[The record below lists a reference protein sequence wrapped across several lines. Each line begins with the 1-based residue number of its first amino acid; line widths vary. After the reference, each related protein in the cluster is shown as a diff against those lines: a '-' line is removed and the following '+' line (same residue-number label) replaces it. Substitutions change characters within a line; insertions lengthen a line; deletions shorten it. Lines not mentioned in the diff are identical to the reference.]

1 MGIFNII
8 CIYWCCFWSTD
19 IPHDLCVEAHTYT
32 HKAHIHC
39 NTVTHAK
46 HAHAHKQWH
55 PHTQW
60 HMHAHTHTHTHTHTH
75 KVTHTHTKSHTHT
88 CTHTHWHT
96 HTLTHTH
103 THKVQTFFFS
113 LPGQGR
119 AQQCQRFPA
128 ACRTFQQTVL
138 SSFNAFDDLP
148 TMKQFLEY
156 SSPFRH
162 STNFSG
168 NFHTLSKVFS
178 ICLQI
183 QNATWTIY
191 ILFCGSIPNP
201 VWSRTKA
208 FTNQTKH
215 SGLICLTCLELSQ
228 SKLKIISGR
237 ELCQHGNSTN
247 LWYSMIRKGLK

>member
-1 MGIFNII
+1 MLFLVNRHTT
-8 CIYWCCFWSTD
+8 WSMRGGT
-19 IPHDLCVEAHTYT
+19 
-32 HKAHIHC
+32 HIHTHIRHIY
-39 NTVTHAK
+39 TVI
-46 HAHAHKQWH
+46 
-55 PHTQW
+55 QW
-60 HMHAHTHTHTHTHTH
+60 HMQSMHMHTNTHNDIPIHSDTCMHTHTHTHSHTHTH
-75 KVTHTHTKSHTHT
+75 KVTHTHMHS
-88 CTHTHWHT
+88 

-183 QNATWTIY
+183 QNATWTFYFVDRFLIQ
-191 ILFCGSIPNP
+191 CGDGP
-201 VWSRTKA
+201 K
-208 FTNQTKH
+208 
-215 SGLICLTCLELSQ
+215 LSQ
-228 SKLKIISGR
+228 IKQNILVSSA
-237 ELCQHGNSTN
+237 
-247 LWYSMIRKGLK
+247 